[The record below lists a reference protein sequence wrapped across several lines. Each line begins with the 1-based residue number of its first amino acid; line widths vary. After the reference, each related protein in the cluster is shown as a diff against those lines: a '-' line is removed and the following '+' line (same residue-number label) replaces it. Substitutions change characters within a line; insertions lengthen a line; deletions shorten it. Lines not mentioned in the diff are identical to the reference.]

1 MNEDTLILYYFND
14 GLSDRERRQVETAIN
29 TDTTVSAQYKALC
42 RELNDLSETDAQAV
56 PSHTL
61 QRWHDSI
68 DRAARQDQP
77 SQQRPAGIFNFFSFA
92 WGAAITAALAI
103 GIGIG
108 VYMTGNNSNV
118 PAPNIEVATV
128 GPAVDIVVPASF
140 TRGVRVHLQ
149 DARQGL
155 AGLSLDADAD
165 RILLILKIIEQNR
178 LFERAAE
185 RNNSQSVARVLRA
198 FEPILLRLAAD
209 DITPEDAEALR
220 AQLAFELKVMLTK
233 LSRDTSKETQST

>member
-29 TDTTVSAQYKALC
+29 TDTAVSAQYKALC
-42 RELNDLSETDAQAV
+42 RQLNDLSETDAQAV

-61 QRWHDSI
+61 QRWHDTI
-68 DRAARQDQP
+68 DRAARQTHIRQ
-77 SQQRPAGIFNFFSFA
+77 QQRPRPFHMFSFA

-108 VYMTGNNSNV
+108 VYMAGGETNT
-118 PAPNIEVATV
+118 PMIEVANV
-128 GPAVDIVVPASF
+128 GPSASNVVPASF

-155 AGLSLDADAD
+155 AGLSLDADSD
-165 RILLILKIIEQNR
+165 RILLILK
-178 LFERAAE
+178 AE